1 MPTAYPF
8 PPKAA
13 RITHSRICPI
23 RYTDLIIIGII
34 GAIAFGIIPVRLEPA

>member
-23 RYTDLIIIGII
+23 QYTDLIII